1 MSDFD
6 AVVERYLAMWN
17 QTDPAARRTLVDEAC
32 TPDVTYVDPLA
43 DVAGADA
50 LAGLIGAAQGQF
62 PGLVFSPGG
71 PADGHHDVARF
82 RWHLGRPGDEPLVE
96 GFDVVELAPDGRI
109 RTVRGFLDKLPT
121 A

>member
-17 QTDPAARRTLVDEAC
+17 ETDPAARRTLVDEAC

-43 DVAGADA
+43 AVEGPAA
-50 LAGLIGAAQGQF
+50 LDGLIAAAQGQF
-62 PGLVFSPGG
+62 PGFVFSPGE

-82 RWHLGRPGDEPLVE
+82 TWHLGRPGAEPLVE
-96 GFDVVELAPDGRI
+96 GFDVVEIAADGRI
-109 RTVRGFLDKLPT
+109 RAVRGFLDKVP
-121 A
+121 AA